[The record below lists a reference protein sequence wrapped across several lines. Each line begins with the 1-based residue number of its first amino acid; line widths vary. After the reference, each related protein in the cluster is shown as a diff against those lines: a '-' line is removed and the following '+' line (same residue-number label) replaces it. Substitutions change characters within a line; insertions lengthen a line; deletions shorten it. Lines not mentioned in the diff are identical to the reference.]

1 MAKYVDLSAIIQ
13 VIGCIYQNPSLLDN
27 ENYFFYE
34 DDFPDDFHK
43 ILFGSIYNLHNL
55 GAKDVNINTI
65 EDYLKDRPQSLA
77 TYKVHKGSEYLQ
89 KISENIQL
97 ATFEYYYQKMKKMTL
112 LRMYNKIGMDLSWLY
127 DDDNILDAKKK
138 QAQEDWLDNH
148 TLEEISEKINAKVD
162 RVRQKY
168 VDDYQ
173 GEAAQAGDNLQEL
186 LESLQKTP
194 EYGYPLFGPL
204 INTIT
209 RGARLKKFYLRS
221 AAAGTGKTR
230 SMIADACY
238 IACDKLY
245 NSENGKW
252 EQNGTKEP
260 TMFITT
266 EQEVNE
272 IQTMMLAFVS
282 DVDEEHILTGRYEEG
297 EFERVNKAAEI
308 LGKSPLYIKE
318 LHDFSLKDIEDTL
331 KRSINEYGV
340 KYLFM
345 DYIHTSM
352 KILSEISSKS
362 KISGLREDNILFL
375 IGVKLKDLANEYGV
389 FIMSATQLNGDW
401 KDAKIPDQNLL
412 RGAKSLG
419 DKIDYGCIMLNT
431 TTEDNEALRPILAR
445 GGFEVPDLKISVYK
459 NRRGK
464 YRGLYLWCKTKKG
477 TCKII
482 PMFATTYN
490 YELIPIEDTKIN
502 ISPKIQSSAF

>member
-1 MAKYVDLSAIIQ
+1 
-13 VIGCIYQNPSLLDN
+13 
-27 ENYFFYE
+27 
-34 DDFPDDFHK
+34 
-43 ILFGSIYNLHNL
+43 
-55 GAKDVNINTI
+55 
-65 EDYLKDRPQSLA
+65 
-77 TYKVHKGSEYLQ
+77 
-89 KISENIQL
+89 
-97 ATFEYYYQKMKKMTL
+97 
-112 LRMYNKIGMDLSWLY
+112 
-127 DDDNILDAKKK
+127 
-138 QAQEDWLDNH
+138 
-148 TLEEISEKINAKVD
+148 
-162 RVRQKY
+162 
-168 VDDYQ
+168 
-173 GEAAQAGDNLQEL
+173 
-186 LESLQKTP
+186 
-194 EYGYPLFGPL
+194 
-204 INTIT
+204 
-209 RGARLKKFYLRS
+209 
-221 AAAGTGKTR
+221 
-230 SMIADACY
+230 
-238 IACDKLY
+238 
-245 NSENGKW
+245 
-252 EQNGTKEP
+252 
-260 TMFITT
+260 MFITT

-282 DVDEEHILTGRYEEG
+282 DVDEEHILTGRYEE
-297 EFERVNKAAEI
+297 EELERVNKAAEI

-431 TTEDNEALRPILAR
+431 TAEDNEALRPILAR

>member
-1 MAKYVDLSAIIQ
+1 MAKYIDLSAIIQ

-245 NSENGKW
+245 NSENEKW

-431 TTEDNEALRPILAR
+431 TIEDNEALRPILAR

>member
-1 MAKYVDLSAIIQ
+1 MAKYIDLSAIIQ

-148 TLEEISEKINAKVD
+148 TLEEISDKINAKVD

-204 INTIT
+204 VNTIT

-245 NSENGKW
+245 NSESGK
-252 EQNGTKEP
+252 
-260 TMFITT
+260 
-266 EQEVNE
+266 
-272 IQTMMLAFVS
+272 
-282 DVDEEHILTGRYEEG
+282 
-297 EFERVNKAAEI
+297 
-308 LGKSPLYIKE
+308 
-318 LHDFSLKDIEDTL
+318 
-331 KRSINEYGV
+331 
-340 KYLFM
+340 
-345 DYIHTSM
+345 
-352 KILSEISSKS
+352 
-362 KISGLREDNILFL
+362 
-375 IGVKLKDLANEYGV
+375 
-389 FIMSATQLNGDW
+389 
-401 KDAKIPDQNLL
+401 
-412 RGAKSLG
+412 
-419 DKIDYGCIMLNT
+419 
-431 TTEDNEALRPILAR
+431 
-445 GGFEVPDLKISVYK
+445 
-459 NRRGK
+459 
-464 YRGLYLWCKTKKG
+464 
-477 TCKII
+477 
-482 PMFATTYN
+482 
-490 YELIPIEDTKIN
+490 
-502 ISPKIQSSAF
+502 